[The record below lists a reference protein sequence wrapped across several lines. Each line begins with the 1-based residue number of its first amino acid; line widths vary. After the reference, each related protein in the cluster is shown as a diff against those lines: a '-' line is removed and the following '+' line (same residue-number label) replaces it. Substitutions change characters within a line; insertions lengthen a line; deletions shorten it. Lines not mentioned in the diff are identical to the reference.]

1 MRALLNLRVWSAL
14 ALFCAVAFVFGML
27 GGRAFD
33 HEYDQ
38 IDKRVQ
44 RIEILAC
51 GFTQFEDYSVFEQ
64 ADVRSR
70 EICVDYILGRKVC
83 DRVERGDVDYLIN
96 CREK

>member
-1 MRALLNLRVWSAL
+1 MRTLLNLRVWSAV

-64 ADVRSR
+64 TSDRARR
-70 EICVDYILGRKVC
+70 MCADYILGRIEC
-83 DRVERGDVDYLIN
+83 DRVVRGDSEYLIN